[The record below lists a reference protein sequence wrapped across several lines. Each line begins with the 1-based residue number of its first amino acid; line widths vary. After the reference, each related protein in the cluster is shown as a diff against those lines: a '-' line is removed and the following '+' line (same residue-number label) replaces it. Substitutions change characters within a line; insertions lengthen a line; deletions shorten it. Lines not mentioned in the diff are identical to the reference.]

1 MEQIIP
7 LLQYLESIDGHRG
20 FTLHGTIDP
29 MKTPLDEINA
39 VLKSVNFGLVFL
51 TVEEI
56 KNINPTWIKENSVVF
71 ETISWKAKVN
81 GFSSSIIIYF
91 NLIAPCINII
101 SSDGIFLRRVEELS
115 HQTKFRFNY
124 QP

>member
-7 LLQYLESIDGHRG
+7 ILQYLESIDGHRG
-20 FTLHGTIDP
+20 FTIHGTMDP
-29 MKTPLDEINA
+29 TKTPLHEINA

-51 TVEEI
+51 TVGEI
-56 KNINPTWIKENSVVF
+56 KNIDPAWINENSVVF

-81 GFSSSIIIYF
+81 GLSSCIIIYL
-91 NLIAPCINII
+91 NLIAPCINVIG
-101 SSDGIFLRRVEELS
+101 SDGIFLRRLEELC
-115 HQTKFRFNY
+115 HQTKFRINY